1 MASKKLTLALLKED
15 AKKTEKKQRV
25 QLTEDIHAFIYP
37 VFAPSKIKDM
47 TEEFLRDYVH
57 AEEKN
62 LDLKKI
68 PYPDWLTL

>member
-15 AKKTEKKQRV
+15 AKKLKKQRV

-62 LDLKKI
+62 LDLKKSLI
-68 PYPDWLTL
+68 QTG